1 LFDRKNNKAI
11 ADVIVNA
18 GEVIDDSKPYEI
30 FDPDHTWKRKTVTDF
45 LCKGAP
51 GPDFR

>member
-1 LFDRKNNKAI
+1 MFDRKNNKAI

-30 FDPDHTWKRKTVTDF
+30 FDPDHTWKRK
-45 LCKGAP
+45 L
-51 GPDFR
+51 